1 MYTKYEYRIAKNTD
15 VWTIRLLELVD
26 SQNLFDTKAFKQF
39 VWEATCWCTFETLD
53 RDATQRSSN
62 NLSSCGH
69 YNLPLS
75 VGLWQLWELFILLAL
90 GQKKCNASYWSC
102 KFCDPSLFF
111 PLCNV
116 NWNKVITRWE
126 GPQSLSYRKQSLSNE
141 QRWATVCRFMFDKS
155 NFNKQSVICTQEELA
170 PRFGTAVC
178 MTHIPALTPACTQIC
193 SHTSQKKK
201 KQINSITVTH
211 TPQSQ

>member
-1 MYTKYEYRIAKNTD
+1 MYTKYECRFAKYTD
-15 VWTIRLLELVD
+15 VWTIRYMELVD
-26 SQNLFDTKAFKQF
+26 FQKLLDTKAFKQF
-39 VWEATCWCTFETLD
+39 VWEATCWCTFETLK

-62 NLSSCGH
+62 NLSSSGH

-116 NWNKVITRWE
+116 NWNKVIARWE

-141 QRWATVCRFMFDKS
+141 QRWATVCRFMFDKL

-170 PRFGTAVC
+170 PKFGTC
-178 MTHIPALTPACTQIC
+178 MYDPY
-193 SHTSQKKK
+193 TS
-201 KQINSITVTH
+201 TH
-211 TPQSQ
+211 TIIRVTAQTRH